1 MTMDFILGVDVSK
14 KTLSVVLVDQ
24 KDKTIWSCKNMPN
37 DDVGFQKL
45 LDSIIQVAS
54 KKAGAEDYT
63 IKAGLEST

>member
-45 LDSIIQVAS
+45 LDSIIQVERE
-54 KKAGAEDYT
+54 AE
-63 IKAGLEST
+63 